1 MKRVAFAVPAGVS
14 WPLPLYELTLL
25 TARHA
30 ARSERARAEITF
42 VTPERGPLTLFGT
55 SASNLARG
63 LLEDQG
69 VRLAL
74 ERHPVRFADGN
85 LELAGGETMAVDAVV
100 ALPRLRGPSLAGL
113 PHDRDGFLQV
123 DDRGRVT
130 GVPGVFAAGDA
141 TAFPVKQ
148 GGIATQ
154 QADVVAETIALE
166 AGVSVQPTPLDPVL
180 RALLL
185 TGDRPA
191 YVRAALG
198 GQPRRPRG
206 RRLGAAL
213 VAAGQSGGHPPRA
226 VPRRPQGPCD
236 RGAAVTVASAAD
248 LGGMEA
254 VIFDLDGVVTRTAD
268 IHAEAWKQL
277 FDEYLAQRARRLGGP
292 FRGFDR
298 ESDYHQYVD
307 GKPRYEGVASFL
319 ASRGI
324 RLPLGSPDDPEDRET
339 VSGLGNR
346 KNRCFREA
354 LERTGVEPF
363 PTSVNLIE
371 KLRAKGVS
379 TAIASSSR
387 NSKAV
392 LDSAGIRGLFDVE
405 VDGVDLAQLGLPGKP
420 DPALFLEAARRLGVD
435 PRRAAVVEDAISG
448 VEAGRRGHFGLVIGV
463 DRGAGASRARG
474 GRRRSRGRR
483 SGGSGRMSIWV
494 LAYRGFEPASEG
506 LRETLCTLGNGYLA
520 TRGAAPEA
528 QADGIHYPGTYAT
541 GVLNRLSS
549 TVAGRT
555 FEDESI
561 VNLPNWLPFTFRAE
575 GGCWL
580 AEAELLEQ
588 RLELDMRRGVLT
600 RLARIRDRAGC
611 ETTVTQRR
619 IVSMD
624 DPHLVALESTLVPE
638 NWSGVLQV
646 RSSLDATVRNAGVA
660 RYRALAGEH
669 LTAIEADE
677 EDGETVVLR
686 AQTTSSRILVAEAA
700 RTRVARNGAALTV
713 ERRLLQEPDGV
724 GHELSIGVR
733 AQEPVTIEKV
743 VALTTS
749 RDPALSEP
757 RYAACRAVGKAPG
770 FDELLEKHELAWHVL
785 WRRFGLSLEEGEER
799 TSRIV
804 NLHLFHLLQTLS
816 PHTAALDAGVPARG
830 LHGEAYR
837 GHVFWDELFVIPFI
851 TLRLPRLARALLR
864 YRYRRL
870 REARWA
876 AQEAGYL
883 GAMFPWQSGSDGREE
898 TPQYHLNPHSG
909 RWNPDNSSLQ
919 RHVSAAIAYNVW
931 HYYQVTGDVGFLA
944 GFGAELIIEIAR
956 FWSSIASYNRALDRY
971 EICGVMGPDEY
982 HDGRPGASVAGVDNN
997 AYTNVMAVW
1006 VLCRAL
1012 ELLEL
1017 LPSDRSDEIKQ
1028 RLSVTPGELE
1038 RWEDVSRKMRLVF
1051 HEDGVLSQF
1060 EGYEHAG
1067 RVRLGGLPLPLRGH
1081 QQARPDPGERGRHA
1095 ESIQGLEAGRRPHA
1109 PLPVVDRR
1117 APRDLRSARLRLR
1130 RGDDCADGRVL
1141 SRPDLERLHP
1151 QQGRA
1156 RLGARTLRPKQILG
1170 ALPRGP
1176 RE

>member
-1 MKRVAFAVPAGVS
+1 
-14 WPLPLYELTLL
+14 
-25 TARHA
+25 
-30 ARSERARAEITF
+30 
-42 VTPERGPLTLFGT
+42 
-55 SASNLARG
+55 
-63 LLEDQG
+63 
-69 VRLAL
+69 
-74 ERHPVRFADGN
+74 
-85 LELAGGETMAVDAVV
+85 
-100 ALPRLRGPSLAGL
+100 
-113 PHDRDGFLQV
+113 
-123 DDRGRVT
+123 
-130 GVPGVFAAGDA
+130 
-141 TAFPVKQ
+141 
-148 GGIATQ
+148 
-154 QADVVAETIALE
+154 
-166 AGVSVQPTPLDPVL
+166 
-180 RALLL
+180 
-185 TGDRPA
+185 
-191 YVRAALG
+191 
-198 GQPRRPRG
+198 
-206 RRLGAAL
+206 
-213 VAAGQSGGHPPRA
+213 
-226 VPRRPQGPCD
+226 
-236 RGAAVTVASAAD
+236 
-248 LGGMEA
+248 
-254 VIFDLDGVVTRTAD
+254 
-268 IHAEAWKQL
+268 
-277 FDEYLAQRARRLGGP
+277 
-292 FRGFDR
+292 
-298 ESDYHQYVD
+298 
-307 GKPRYEGVASFL
+307 
-319 ASRGI
+319 
-324 RLPLGSPDDPEDRET
+324 
-339 VSGLGNR
+339 
-346 KNRCFREA
+346 
-354 LERTGVEPF
+354 
-363 PTSVNLIE
+363 
-371 KLRAKGVS
+371 
-379 TAIASSSR
+379 
-387 NSKAV
+387 
-392 LDSAGIRGLFDVE
+392 
-405 VDGVDLAQLGLPGKP
+405 
-420 DPALFLEAARRLGVD
+420 
-435 PRRAAVVEDAISG
+435 
-448 VEAGRRGHFGLVIGV
+448 
-463 DRGAGASRARG
+463 
-474 GRRRSRGRR
+474 
-483 SGGSGRMSIWV
+483 MSIWV
-494 LAYRGFEPASEG
+494 LAYRGFEPESEG

-677 EDGETVVLR
+677 EDGQTVVLR

-749 RDPALSEP
+749 RDPALSEA

-770 FDELLEKHELAWHVL
+770 FDELLQKHELAWHVL

-837 GHVFWDELFVIPFI
+837 GHVFWDELFVVPFI

-919 RHVSAAIAYNVW
+919 RHVSAGIAYNVW

-1017 LPSDRSDEIKQ
+1017 LPSDKSDEIKQ
-1028 RLSVTPGELE
+1028 HLSVTPGELE

-1060 EGYEHAG
+1060 EGYETLEEFDWEG
-1067 RVRLGGLPLPLRGH
+1067 YRSRYGDISRLDRILESEGDTPNRYKVSKQADVLMLLYLLSTDELR
-1081 QQARPDPGERGRHA
+1081 A
-1095 ESIQGLEAGRRPHA
+1095 IF
-1109 PLPVVDRR
+1109 
-1117 APRDLRSARLRLR
+1117 
-1130 RGDDCADGRVL
+1130 
-1141 SRPDLERLHP
+1141 
-1151 QQGRA
+1151 A
-1156 RLGARTLRPKQILG
+1156 RLGYSLDDETIAQTVEYYLDRTSNGSTLSRVVHAWVLARSDRSRSWELFLEALESDISDTQGGTTGEAIHLGAMVGTLDLLQRSYTGLEVRDDVLWLDPQLPSTLRRLAFTVLYRGQLLELEFADEVVTVASQTARG
-1170 ALPRGP
+1170 APISVGIGGAVIELVAGGRLELLVPAP
-1176 RE
+1176 PAS